1 MTSTGFPGIDYL
13 LSMEARQYPFYF
25 KSTVILFGIILL
37 VYAMAGLR
45 GILVPFSF
53 ALIIA
58 ILLNPLVNR
67 FQKKGVGKIVAI
79 ILSMLIAFIVFSGIM
94 YFISSQIIGFSEN
107 FPLLKEKFYE
117 LLKQFQAWAHTNFG
131 ISIARQVQLINEAL
145 ESSKGLVGQTLGTAL
160 TTLTL
165 IFILPVYVFL
175 LLFYKTLILNF
186 LYESFAEENSQQVA
200 SILKQTKS
208 AIQSYMIGLLI
219 EALIVAALNSTALLI
234 LGVKYAVLLGLLGAL
249 LNMLPYIGGIIAIAL
264 PVLIATVTKDG
275 YSTQL
280 GIVIAYIII
289 QFIDNNFLIPKIV
302 SSKVQINALVSILIV
317 LLGGALWG
325 VAGMFLS
332 IPFVAILKIICDRV
346 EGMKPLGKLLGDEIP
361 TRHKGMVWGRRKAK
375 ASLAEK
381 IVSDTK

>member
-1 MTSTGFPGIDYL
+1 MQIK
-13 LSMEARQYPFYF
+13 QYPFYF
-25 KSTVILFGIILL
+25 KATAILFGL
-37 VYAMAGLR
+37 VLFAYSLAMLR

-58 ILLNPLVNR
+58 ILLNPLVNQ
-67 FQKKGVGKIVAI
+67 FQRKGVGKIFAI
-79 ILSMLIAFIVFSGIM
+79 IFSMLIALLVFGGIM
-94 YFISSQIIGFSEN
+94 YFISSQVMGFSEN
-107 FPLLKEKFYE
+107 FPMLKDKFYE
-117 LLKQFQAWAHTNFG
+117 LLKQLQAWVHTNIG
-131 ISIARQVQLINEAL
+131 ISIDRQVQLINEAL
-145 ESSKGLVGQTLGTAL
+145 NSSKALVGQTLGSAV
-160 TTLTL
+160 TTLL
-165 IFILPVYVFL
+165 IVFILPVYIFL
-175 LLFYKTLILNF
+175 LLFYKALLLDF
-186 LYESFAEENSQQVA
+186 LYESFAEKNSKQVA
-200 SILKQTKS
+200 DVLKQTKS

-219 EALIVAALNSTALLI
+219 EALIVAAMNSTALLI
-234 LGVKYAVLLGLLGAL
+234 LGVKYAILLGLIGAL

-264 PVLIATVTKDG
+264 PILMATVTKTG

-280 GIVIAYIII
+280 GIIIAYIII

-361 TRHKGMVWGRRKAK
+361 TKHKGLLWARRRAK
-375 ASLAEK
+375 ASLSET
-381 IVSDTK
+381 IVHNTK